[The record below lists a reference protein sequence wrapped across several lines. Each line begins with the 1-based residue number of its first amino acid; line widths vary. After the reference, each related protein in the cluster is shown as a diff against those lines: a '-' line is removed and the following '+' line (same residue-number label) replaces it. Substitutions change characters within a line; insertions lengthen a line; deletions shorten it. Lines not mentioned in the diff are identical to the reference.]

1 MDPNFPDMKIP
12 ICSKDE
18 SNFEHEIASAEGTVC
33 VLGLQKT
40 LNVDGNGM
48 VFEKIVEMKTMG
60 DRKLESTT
68 LKADQKMF
76 KIRTN
81 MGKDEEKAFNDEGA
95 NSGNQK
101 PSSKSFKF

>member
-33 VLGLQKT
+33 VLRLQKT
-40 LNVDGNGM
+40 LNVDGNRM

-68 LKADQKMF
+68 LKADRKMF
-76 KIRTN
+76 KIQTN
-81 MGKDEEKAFNDEGA
+81 LGKDEEKAFNDEWSKHWKPKA
-95 NSGNQK
+95 KLQK
-101 PSSKSFKF
+101 F